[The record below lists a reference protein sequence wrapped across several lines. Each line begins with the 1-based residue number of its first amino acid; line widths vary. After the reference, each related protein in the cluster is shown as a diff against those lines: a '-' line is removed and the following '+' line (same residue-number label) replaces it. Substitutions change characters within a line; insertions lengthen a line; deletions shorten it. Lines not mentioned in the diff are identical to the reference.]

1 MFRILLAIILI
12 LVAPVTFAKEEVFTL
27 KGDVPTGTRLAPDVV
42 TSAIPLDKPYS
53 ELSEEQQAHVRR
65 NYQSMPAGD
74 TPPFPKEGLASIYQP
89 FVDVVSATSKGGQIT
104 AVATIDKNGK
114 AQKVAI
120 YRTTGETMTKA
131 IYAALM
137 SAEFDPAICKGEP
150 CAMDYLLDLHTK
162 YKL

>member
-1 MFRILLAIILI
+1 MFRILLTILLI
-12 LVAPVTFAKEEVFTL
+12 LLAPVTFAKKEVFTM
-27 KGDVPTGTRLAPDVV
+27 KGDVPTGTRIAPDVV

-53 ELSEEQQAHVRR
+53 ELSEEQQAHVKQ

-74 TPPFPKEGLASIYQP
+74 TPPFPKEGLESIYQP

-104 AVATIDKNGK
+104 AVASIDKHGK

-120 YRTTGETMTKA
+120 YRTTGDTMTKA
-131 IYAALM
+131 IYAVLM
-137 SAEFDPAICKGEP
+137 GAEFDPAICDGEP
-150 CAMDYLLDLHTK
+150 CAMDYLLDLHTE